1 MEIDQSLGLKQNN
14 AFDSIVL
21 YTATALFALTIVFT
35 ILQVTV
41 RTFGLGAFTWT
52 EPFGR
57 FTLIIGTFF
66 GAAVATR
73 NHEHIKIDL
82 VLDKLTQGRPLL
94 RRIFDSIVGIIVV
107 IFALIAFRSTI
118 GAAANNWTTSIGGVS
133 GVTSGMIYLGISI
146 GLGLMLLYEVINLY
160 VVSTDPNRNKD
171 QQSVTER
178 NR

>member
-1 MEIDQSLGLKQNN
+1 MEIDQSLGLKRDNI
-14 AFDSIVL
+14 FDTVVL
-21 YTATALFALTIVFT
+21 YTATALFALAIVFT
-35 ILQVTV
+35 IIQVTV
-41 RTFGLGAFTWT
+41 RTFGLGTFAWT

-73 NHEHIKIDL
+73 NREHIKIDL

-94 RRIFDSIVGIIVV
+94 RRILDSIVGIVV
-107 IFALIAFRSTI
+107 VTFALIAFRSTI

-146 GLGLMLLYEVINLY
+146 GLGIMLLYEVINLY
-160 VVSTDPNRNKD
+160 EASTDTNGIED
-171 QQSVTER
+171 QRSMKEG
-178 NR
+178 N